1 MTPYLFL
8 QGISTIKFL
17 FFRLC
22 TYIPLSV
29 KLRYEI
35 FAILKKFK
43 STFQLKLRENTNKDN
58 FI

>member
-1 MTPYLFL
+1 MY
-8 QGISTIKFL
+8 
-17 FFRLC
+17 FFS
-22 TYIPLSV
+22 LSV

-43 STFQLKLRENTNKDN
+43 SIFQLKLHEKMNKDN

>member
-1 MTPYLFL
+1 MYFL
-8 QGISTIKFL
+8 S
-17 FFRLC
+17 
-22 TYIPLSV
+22 LSV

-43 STFQLKLRENTNKDN
+43 SIFQLKLREKTNKDN